1 MQSMLI
7 IFEKTK
13 KIYNNKYTMKKK
25 EIIIQL
31 QKQINT
37 QSKKR
42 KVKNMWKWI
51 NYKNPFEVNKK
62 KTK

>member
-7 IFEKTK
+7 IFQMSK

-25 EIIIQL
+25 NIIQL

-37 QSKKR
+37 QSKR